1 MPRTPVTA
9 SVLLVNSSLAD
20 PAGVPLTPGAGNGG
34 QIVAPSYP
42 ELTVLRVSNLTAG
55 AGTFT
60 LLPGSQPLAIS
71 SGLGGL
77 TVNVGATS
85 VVFISPD
92 ESARFEQP
100 DGSLV
105 FECSVAMTVTAFKV
119 NRH

>member
-1 MPRTPVTA
+1 MPRSAVSA
-9 SVLLVNSSLAD
+9 AVLLVNSSLAD
-20 PAGVPLTPGAGNGG
+20 PAGVALTAGVGNGG
-34 QIVAPSYP
+34 QIVGASP

-60 LLPGSQPLAIS
+60 LLAGSQPLALS

-100 DGSLV
+100 DGSLI